1 MMIQWN
7 PWKLIL
13 VSGKC
18 LLMIDR
24 KMSTIKSTEGSVA
37 QCKSDIV
44 FFDVF
49 QCQSDSVLINDF

>member
-1 MMIQWN
+1 
-7 PWKLIL
+7 
-13 VSGKC
+13 
-18 LLMIDR
+18 
-24 KMSTIKSTEGSVA
+24 MSMIKSTKGSVA